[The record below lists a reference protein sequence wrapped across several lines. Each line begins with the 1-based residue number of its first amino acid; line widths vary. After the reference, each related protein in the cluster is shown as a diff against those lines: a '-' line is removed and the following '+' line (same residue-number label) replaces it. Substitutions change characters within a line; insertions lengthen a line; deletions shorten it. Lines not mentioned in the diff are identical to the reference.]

1 MEGDT
6 GGSRRPGARCLRA
19 AAKCVVSAYNE
30 GMQTRLPAN
39 LIPVQPLPSND
50 ERAASSQLGRYLQ
63 ASLRNGSA
71 VLAYDMV
78 EPFVSGAITLAAAT
92 PFDPNER
99 LKLSRGDV
107 DPPISLVEG
116 VLRLSNIHLSA
127 HRALKNP
134 PPTMWPSDPQEF
146 GELLARGVSPDT
158 QLLAGLL
165 IATGCNPWVLAQE
178 SQVPAEIVLAIRLG
192 YGPLLARFLELPGAL
207 SAQAVA
213 DSVVMPANRYQG
225 SPAPMWQELFHD
237 KQCAAPLEVLLSAGA
252 RPSPKQVTSL
262 LPEATPEAVQA
273 LARHARPTLSDRQSQ
288 QLRTLWKERARK
300 QAITPDQAQSMSA
313 ALWGEEASSDMSAAS
328 VEIARLV
335 AIPWGQEPSGSSAHA
350 YDFMGDTGIETLN
363 ARTRL
368 KAGPMAGHWSMLAA
382 AALSRLRQGNALGAR
397 GWSTAMMLKRKFDHE
412 QRHWVR
418 ADPSQSPWKGSLAPA
433 MGFDW
438 RPGISVDGIL
448 ALALYGQRGDADGQ
462 NEPARQQNA
471 KELAHDIQGFAQA
484 AGIDDVRAWAT
495 EHLPSAARFTLH
507 ALRRPAAAALAP
519 MVCAWSNIAQR
530 DPELLSGLTDTEL
543 GAQLLLILGDFAP
556 GASGSFHG
564 FKHLTQGLFPGLKE
578 DELTDPGTSG
588 PRRRAALAVRLS
600 RDLPGHF
607 EKFNEVFEQSG
618 ELSADDLEIVSSWI
632 SSNASQIEEGKWR
645 AAVEERQMELTTAKA
660 VPSPSSR
667 GLRL

>member
-1 MEGDT
+1 
-6 GGSRRPGARCLRA
+6 
-19 AAKCVVSAYNE
+19 
-30 GMQTRLPAN
+30 MQIHLPAN
-39 LIPVQPLPSND
+39 LIPAQPLPSND
-50 ERAASSQLGRYLQ
+50 ERASPSQLGRYLQ
-63 ASLRNGSA
+63 ASLRMGNPT
-71 VLAYDMV
+71 LAFDEV
-78 EPFVSGAITLAAAT
+78 EPFVTGAITLAAAT

-99 LKLSRGDV
+99 LKLSHGDV

-116 VLRLSNIHLSA
+116 VLRLSNINLSA

-165 IATGCNPWVLAQE
+165 IATGCNPWTSTPEGQL
-178 SQVPAEIVLAIRLG
+178 PAEIVLSTRLG
-192 YGPLLARFLELPGAL
+192 YGPLLARQLELPGAL
-207 SAQAVA
+207 SAQSVA
-213 DSVVMPANRYQG
+213 DNVVDPANRYQG
-225 SPAPMWQELFHD
+225 SPAPLWQELFHD
-237 KQCAAPLEVLLSAGA
+237 RQCAGPLEVLLAAGA
-252 RPSPKQVTSL
+252 RPSPKQVAQL

-273 LARHARPTLSDRQSQ
+273 LVRHARPTLSDRQSQ

-300 QAITPDQAQSMSA
+300 QAISPAQAQSMSA
-313 ALWGEEASSDMSAAS
+313 ALWGEEAVSDMSAAS
-328 VEIARLV
+328 VEISRLV
-335 AIPWGQEPSGSSAHA
+335 AVTWGQEPNGSSSQA

-368 KAGPMAGHWSMLAA
+368 KAGPMAGQWSLLAA

-397 GWSTAMMLKRKFDHE
+397 GWSTALMLQREFDDE

-448 ALALYGQRGDADGQ
+448 ALALYGQRGDAAGQ

-471 KELAHDIQGFAQA
+471 KELTHDIQGFAQA
-484 AGIDDVRAWAT
+484 AGIEDVRAWAT

-507 ALRRPAAAALAP
+507 TLRRPAAAALEP
-519 MVCAWSNIAQR
+519 MICAWSNIALR
-530 DPELLSGLTDTEL
+530 APTLLSNLADTEL
-543 GAQLLLILGDFAP
+543 GAQLLLTLGDFAP

-578 DELTDPGTSG
+578 NELTDPGTSG

-600 RDLPGHF
+600 RGLPGHF

-632 SSNASQIEEGKWR
+632 GRNASQIEEGKWR
-645 AAVEERQMELTTAKA
+645 AAVEERQMELTTAQA
-660 VPSPSSR
+660 GPAPSSR